1 MEVSYLDLFLT
12 FLKIGILLF
21 GGGYGGIGVMYS
33 ILVDSKRWISEE
45 EFLRLLAIAESTPG
59 PIALNSATWIGYR
72 LGGIPG
78 SLIATT
84 AIALPPYLVILG
96 IVYLIGP
103 YLEHWI
109 AKAIFR
115 GVNAAIVALILYAFI
130 RLLRSTVI
138 KEGFGRPRGARSI
151 HSRANPAIPEARPR
165 LRYSGGRARRPSAFA
180 SHLDAGLQACIGC
193 KDRLH

>member
-84 AIALPPYLVILG
+84 AIALPPT
-96 IVYLIGP
+96 
-103 YLEHWI
+103 W
-109 AKAIFR
+109 
-115 GVNAAIVALILYAFI
+115 LYW
-130 RLLRSTVI
+130 
-138 KEGFGRPRGARSI
+138 G
-151 HSRANPAIPEARPR
+151 
-165 LRYSGGRARRPSAFA
+165 
-180 SHLDAGLQACIGC
+180 
-193 KDRLH
+193 

>member
-138 KEGFGRPRGARSI
+138 KEGFVDPVALVAFIVALILLYLRLDPVYVIVGA
-151 HSRANPAIPEARPR
+151 A
-165 LRYSGGRARRPSAFA
+165 LV
-180 SHLDAGLQACIGC
+180 GLALSLVI
-193 KDRLH
+193 